1 MDRTDRFA
9 EVVAAADSSLRL
21 DEAASLL
28 AAHAYPDLDPSE
40 PMRELDRIADAVR
53 EPTLDGLSR
62 LLFRDLAFAGNRD
75 DYYDPRNSYLNDVLE
90 RRLGIPISLA
100 VVMIEVGRRLS
111 VPIDGVGM
119 PGHFLV
125 RDRVDRSLFIDV
137 FAGGQRLDSAGC
149 ARLFTAT
156 TGQTGLAS
164 EFLEPVP
171 RLTIVE
177 RMLANLEQIH
187 RARSDLDALSWVIE
201 LQTTLPEADASRW
214 TDLGVVETARG
225 RYDRAAAAFEAAAIR
240 VDGDSVDELLARAQ
254 QSRARLN

>member
-1 MDRTDRFA
+1 VDSTDRFA
-9 EVVAAADSSLRL
+9 EVVAEPDSSLHL
-21 DEAASLL
+21 DEAVALL
-28 AAHAYPDLDPSE
+28 AAHAYPGLDPSE
-40 PMRELDRIADAVR
+40 PLGELDRLADAVR

-75 DYYDPRNSYLNDVLE
+75 DYYDPRNSYINDVLE

-100 VVMIEVGRRLS
+100 VVTIEVGRRLS

-137 FAGGQRLDSAGC
+137 FEGGARLDSAGC
-149 ARLFTAT
+149 ERLFTAT
-156 TGQTGLAS
+156 TGATGFTS

-171 RLTIVE
+171 RLSIVA

-187 RARSDLDALSWVIE
+187 RARADLDALTWVLG
-201 LQTTLPEADASRW
+201 LQTRMPDAAGSRW
-214 TDLGVVETARG
+214 SALGVVLAARG
-225 RYDRAAAAFEAAAIR
+225 RYDAAAGAFEAAAER
-240 VDGDSVDELLARAQ
+240 TDNDAADELLARAQ